1 MDPYPGCS
9 CLKVFCLHSFLVLT
23 PIAPLEPVVASHVP
37 CTMEARKKY
46 CDILLWKMKVELA
59 DLKVREMALV
69 HTIAEL
75 EQEAAAAEIVRGSDG
90 PESEASKTLS
100 HGRGTSSITIFVDVN
115 ESEESRTLSRRPGI
129 SGDGDCREGSE
140 ETRTLSHGRDM
151 SEASDK
157 QETSKYRVVACRT
170 ITNI

>member
-1 MDPYPGCS
+1 
-9 CLKVFCLHSFLVLT
+9 
-23 PIAPLEPVVASHVP
+23 
-37 CTMEARKKY
+37 
-46 CDILLWKMKVELA
+46 MKVELA
-59 DLKVREMALV
+59 DLKVREMELV

-75 EQEAAAAEIVRGSDG
+75 EQEVAVAEIVRGSNR